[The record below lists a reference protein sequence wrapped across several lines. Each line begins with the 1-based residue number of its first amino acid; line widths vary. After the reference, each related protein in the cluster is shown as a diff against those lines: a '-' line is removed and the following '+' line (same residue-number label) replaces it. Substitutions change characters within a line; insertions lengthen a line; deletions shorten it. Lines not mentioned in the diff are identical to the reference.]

1 MRRERFGGLRRGLGL
16 ALAAGLAGCGA
27 SAIEDTAYHG
37 ARGAV
42 RGSVDEIRTLPEVQ
56 ALKDLALDVDV
67 TKAARDV
74 AQAVVEGAGDGVKT
88 LELDQQ
94 IQILIQAVMNT
105 AKSSGNEL
113 VASLLEQQG
122 PRIERLARDTLAGTI
137 QGAGDQLKRTAETD
151 LTRATTAV
159 IGSAVDALVT
169 ALEAEKVQQLE
180 AGLIETTGELTESA
194 SAGAVRGLRD
204 ELAKQETQAAFGD
217 LSKRVASDAASGLK
231 EGLGLDTGVSRDWR
245 LVAIG
250 LGVFLVL
257 IAVALVFFIYRSI
270 MTARTLSLIAQRI
283 NKTGSAEL
291 KGDIKKKAEEK
302 KLERFLANFLLDRGL

>member
-1 MRRERFGGLRRGLGL
+1 VRVVVRRGVAWGL
-16 ALAAGLAGCGA
+16 LLVVGLAGCGA
-27 SAIEDTAYHG
+27 AAIEDAAYHG
-37 ARGAV
+37 ARGGV
-42 RGSVDEIRTLPEVQ
+42 RGTVDEVRTLPEVQ
-56 ALKDLALDVDV
+56 ALKDLAVDVDV

-94 IQILIQAVMNT
+94 IQILIQAVMSS

-151 LTRATTAV
+151 LTRATSAV

-180 AGLIETTGELTESA
+180 AGLIETTGDLTESA

-231 EGLGLDTGVSRDWR
+231 EGLGLDAGVSRDWR

-250 LGVFLVL
+250 LGVFLLLV
-257 IAVALVFFIYRSI
+257 AAALVFFIYRSI
-270 MTARTLSLIAQRI
+270 VTARTLSLVAQRI
-283 NKTGSAEL
+283 NKSGTPEL
-291 KGDIKKKAEEK
+291 KSDIKKKAEEK